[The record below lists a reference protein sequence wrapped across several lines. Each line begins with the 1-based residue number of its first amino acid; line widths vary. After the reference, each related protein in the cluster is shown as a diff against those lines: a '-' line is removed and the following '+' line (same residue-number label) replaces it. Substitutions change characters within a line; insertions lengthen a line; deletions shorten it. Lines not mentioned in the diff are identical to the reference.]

1 MSIAPA
7 LAVPVPHAAA
17 PPRWALWGSFAVIF
31 LVWGSTFLGIKVAV
45 ETIPPLTMAAVR
57 FLVAGGVLMAL
68 SARSRPRPTAEEWR
82 SSALV
87 ASLFFLGNHGLVNFA
102 APHLPSGLASLVIS
116 TEVALI
122 ALFSAALLPGHRLTR
137 LQVLGAVV
145 GLAGVSVLFLGASG
159 STDVSLPAVA
169 AVLGASVSWSLGAVL
184 SQRLRLPGDPLLR
197 AGTQMLS
204 GGAMLALASV
214 LRGEPF
220 ALEWTAVSN
229 RSLMALAYLIVFGS
243 VLAFGCY
250 VYLLKHV
257 RADAVATHVFVNPL
271 VAVVVGAWLAGEQL
285 HREHL
290 FAGLLILVSVAVLL
304 ASQRRRV

>member
-7 LAVPVPHAAA
+7 LAITVPQAPA

-68 SARSRPRPTAEEWR
+68 SARARPRPTIEEWR
-82 SSALV
+82 NSALV
-87 ASLFFLGNHGLVNFA
+87 AALFFLGNHGLVNFA
-102 APHLPSGLASLVIS
+102 APHLPSGLIIS

-159 STDVSLPAVA
+159 SADVSLLAVA
-169 AVLGASVSWSLGAVL
+169 SVLGASVFWSLGAVL
-184 SQRLRLPGDPLLR
+184 SQRLGLPGDPLLR
-197 AGTQMLS
+197 AGTQMIA
-204 GGAMLALASV
+204 GGAMLSLASV

-220 ALEWTAVSN
+220 ALELAAVSN
-229 RSLMALAYLIVFGS
+229 RSLVALAYLIVFGS

-304 ASQRRRV
+304 ASQRRRI